1 MSESP
6 KDVVPPVV
14 RDENVPSV
22 GFVTAGHAVLFQDTE
37 PKRCDVCAGPLGGA
51 SRPRSEAGAPSRPRS
66 EAGAPSRPRSEAGA
80 PSTDAQ
86 NDEDEDGGFDLG
98 GRGLLVWS
106 RGEERRYQEPP
117 LCSACATAIGVSAL
131 QRWEIEEEEG

>member
-1 MSESP
+1 MSELP
-6 KDVVPPVV
+6 K
-14 RDENVPSV
+14 

-37 PKRCDVCAGPLGGA
+37 AHRCDVCSELLASDDDDDHVGA
-51 SRPRSEAGAPSRPRS
+51 DVR
-66 EAGAPSRPRSEAGA
+66 
-80 PSTDAQ
+80 
-86 NDEDEDGGFDLG
+86 

-117 LCSACATAIGVSAL
+117 LCPACAAAIGVTAL